1 MRGHAGRNP
10 DDLRPPAPEGSGTP
24 AIAARVPWRHGWA
37 APLLV
42 FFTSAAVLVL
52 EILAGRLV
60 APYVGVS
67 LETYTGIIGTVLAG
81 IAAGSWAGGWL
92 ADRRDPLRLL
102 GPAMVAAG
110 AAAALS
116 PAIISMV
123 GPGVADAGGG
133 PSGIVILALTAF
145 VLPTALL
152 SAVSPMAAKLR
163 LGSTADTGVVVG
175 GLSAAGTAGALVG
188 TFITGFVLVAA
199 LPTRPIVLTLGAV
212 IAVIGFAL
220 TFRFG
225 RPRPAAMASVL
236 LVAGFG
242 QLAPSP
248 CQQETAYYC
257 LSVLSDPVRST
268 GRVLLLDNLRHSYVD
283 LADPSYLEFRYTRL
297 VAATIDGE
305 LPAGPV
311 DALHIGGGGFTMPRW
326 LAATRPGSNNTVLEL
341 DPDVVTV
348 ARDRLGLTTG
358 PRLRVRTGDARINI
372 GDERTDAFDLV
383 VGDAFGGL
391 SVPWH
396 LTTVEMARE
405 IDRVLRDDGLYVINV
420 IDAGP
425 RDLVRAMLAT
435 LDETFEESLLLA
447 PPDGRR
453 GNHVL
458 IASDRPIRLRD
469 VPATDG
475 RKVAG
480 DELRRFIGGARVLTD
495 DHAPAD
501 QLLTRG

>member
-1 MRGHAGRNP
+1 M
-10 DDLRPPAPEGSGTP
+10 
-24 AIAARVPWRHGWA
+24 
-37 APLLV
+37 
-42 FFTSAAVLVL
+42 LVL

-92 ADRRDPLRLL
+92 ADKRDPRQLL
-102 GPAMVAAG
+102 GPALVAAG

-116 PAIISMV
+116 PAIIAAL
-123 GPGVADAGGG
+123 GPEVAAAGGG
-133 PSGIVILALTAF
+133 PAGIVILAVTAF

-152 SAVSPMAAKLR
+152 SSVSPMTAKLR
-163 LGSTADTGVVVG
+163 LESTANTGVVVG

-199 LPTRPIVLTLGAV
+199 LPTRPIVLALGAA
-212 IAVIGFAL
+212 IALTGFAL
-220 TFRFG
+220 MFRFG
-225 RPRPAAMASVL
+225 RLRPAVMVWLL
-236 LVAGFG
+236 LVVGFA
-242 QLAPSP
+242 QLAPTH

-257 LSVLSDPVRST
+257 LSVLRDPTRSS

-283 LADPSYLEFRYTRL
+283 LDDPTYLDFRYTRL
-297 VAATIDGE
+297 FAAAIDKE
-305 LPAGPV
+305 LDAGPL

-326 LAATRPGSNNTVLEL
+326 LAATRPGSRSTVLEL
-341 DPDVVTV
+341 DPDVVAV
-348 ARDRLGLTTG
+348 ARDRLGLRTG
-358 PRLRVRTGDARINI
+358 RRLRVRTGDARINI
-372 GDERTDAFDLV
+372 ADEPADGFDLV

-396 LTTVEMARE
+396 LTTAEMATE
-405 IDRVLRDDGLYVINV
+405 IDRVLRDDGLYVLNV

-425 RDLVRAMLAT
+425 RNLVRAMLAT
-435 LDETFEESLLLA
+435 LRESFEDVLLLA
-447 PPDGRR
+447 PPDDSR

-458 IASDRPIRLRD
+458 LASDRPMRLPD
-469 VPATDG
+469 VAPADG
-475 RKVAG
+475 VLVDG
-480 DELRRFIGGARVLTD
+480 EELREFIGGARELTD

-501 QLLTRG
+501 QLLTR